1 MNIYNN
7 YTITELENLGINMI
21 TLSPELD
28 KVTLN
33 SFNSTV
39 KTEAIIYG
47 NLPVMTTNYCLLSKS
62 NYCLDKCKNNCGN
75 SNQAYYLKDRMNM
88 EFKVSPDSFTK
99 TTIIYNSKKT
109 SISINE
115 INTDSVRLDFNDET
129 IDEIIS
135 IIDTFK
141 NGGILEGKNFTNG
154 NFKRI
159 V

>member
-1 MNIYNN
+1 M
-7 YTITELENLGINMI
+7 
-21 TLSPELD
+21 
-28 KVTLN
+28 
-33 SFNSTV
+33 
-39 KTEAIIYG
+39 
-47 NLPVMTTNYCLLSKS
+47 
-62 NYCLDKCKNNCGN
+62 
-75 SNQAYYLKDRMNM
+75 KDRMKM

-129 IDEIIS
+129 MDEIIS

-141 NGGILEGKNFTNG
+141 NGEILEGKNFTNG